1 MTVHPFPIKGDSS
14 DVAGTRL
21 VSAVPFGA
29 PGWQRWRVLI
39 RRPWVRAVVD
49 PGVSDRDAVGVAT
62 ARGEIVDRDRR
73 AA

>member
-1 MTVHPFPIKGDSS
+1 MTVHPLPTKRDSS
-14 DVAGTRL
+14 DVAGARL
-21 VSAVPFGA
+21 SSAVPFGET
-29 PGWQRWRVLI
+29 GRQRLRVLI

-49 PGVSDRDAVGVAT
+49 PGASDRDAAGAVT